1 MPNIRY
7 NPKKFQSPTGNRL
20 VWEGEGSIEAQ
31 EDWSDIGL
39 VLRQS
44 SAKYALQV
52 DGRSV
57 RAGIPRVTVENPA
70 ELIAALL
77 SWDAVYRIELNN
89 IRTQPALTVT
99 LVA

>member
-1 MPNIRY
+1 M
-7 NPKKFQSPTGNRL
+7 
-20 VWEGEGSIEAQ
+20 VWEGEGSAEAQ
-31 EDWSDIGL
+31 GDWADICLMLG
-39 VLRQS
+39 RS
-44 SAKYALQV
+44 PAKYTLQV

-89 IRTQPALTVT
+89 IRTNPALTVI